1 MLTLYLLSKMQA
13 SFLFIV
19 LFQCLLNKQLLV
31 KFWYLNICLLLQ
43 QKPYFVRVLL
53 KESKCKYLKREK
65 LAFIKNE
72 TIGK

>member
-1 MLTLYLLSKMQA
+1 MQA
-13 SFLFIV
+13 NLLFIV
-19 LFQCLLNKQLLV
+19 LLYCLLNKQLLA
-31 KFWYLNICLLLQ
+31 KFSYLNICLLLQ

-53 KESKCKYLKREK
+53 KESKCKFLKREK